1 MFLAPLWSCLTGA
14 GIPRGSFIS
23 CELSCFI
30 GPRSFLTRPI
40 FVRQPKLSRHARSWS
55 PPLPIETLP
64 IGMLGKHYSHR
75 LSATIQTCQRLQ
87 LPTKTTRASP
97 NSSVYVQTYNYDR
110 KVVLIVDPINLWG
123 YFYRLFVHRVIHFAS
138 FVHIVSY
145 SRNFDEFTWRSSVTF
160 QLIFNN
166 CGYLNYVFTSKNC
179 WQLIV
184 RIIQTIIQRF
194 D

>member
-1 MFLAPLWSCLTGA
+1 MLSLVRVPGPSLILPHRGRNPQRILHFLRALLFYRP
-14 GIPRGSFIS
+14 SFVFDPADFRSPTQTLSTRSIVIS
-23 CELSCFI
+23 SS
-30 GPRSFLTRPI
+30 P
-40 FVRQPKLSRHARSWS
+40 QKLCPSECW
-55 PPLPIETLP
+55 
-64 IGMLGKHYSHR
+64 HYSHR

-145 SRNFDEFTWRSSVTF
+145 SSNFDEF
-160 QLIFNN
+160 I
-166 CGYLNYVFTSKNC
+166 
-179 WQLIV
+179 
-184 RIIQTIIQRF
+184 
-194 D
+194 